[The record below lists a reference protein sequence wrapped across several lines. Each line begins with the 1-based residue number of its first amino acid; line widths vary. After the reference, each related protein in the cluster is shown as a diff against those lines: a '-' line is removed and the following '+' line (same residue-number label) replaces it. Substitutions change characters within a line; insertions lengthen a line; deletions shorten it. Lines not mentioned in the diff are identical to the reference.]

1 MSWEVASGIAEI
13 VGALAVVVSLLYL
26 AYEVRANTRVLTANS
41 GKDAQIQWA
50 IVNEALWQSPH
61 HMVIANALD
70 PEASSTDFSP
80 EDHQRVF
87 WFARVMLQ
95 RFESELFQYQA
106 GLWDEEIWEAHR
118 TWAAGFL
125 TLPVFRDWWA
135 KERMQP
141 LYTQSFINS
150 IESVDPAK
158 LPDLLATLARPHPDP
173 STAKGP

>member
-106 GLWDEEIWEAHR
+106 GLWDEEIWKAHR

-158 LPDLLATLARPHPDP
+158 LPDLLATRARPHPDP